1 MTYQD
6 VIKDSKFY
14 LPINLNLGYL
24 LRDTEIVILMN
35 VINCDNI
42 HEKLSV
48 RKLEKYTNR
57 AKNTVQSALKT
68 LRSLE
73 LIEGFTPNY
82 DKLKYVF
89 DSVNNAKTIEERK
102 KGCEVYQKLIQKSVS
117 ETDTENVS
125 KTDTQIKKMDNE
137 DRKKEYMNI
146 SHDIL
151 QDIYNGEK
159 KTFETARD
167 EMFKYMEDEIQG
179 KNYVETLHLKT
190 QIQTELKRYQ
200 KNLQFDDFKRLE
212 KVVNLK
218 FDKLSRLA
226 LATQMV

>member
-1 MTYQD
+1 MTYQ
-6 VIKDSKFY
+6 KK
-14 LPINLNLGYL
+14 
-24 LRDTEIVILMN
+24 ILKSF
-35 VINCDNI
+35 V
-42 HEKLSV
+42 L
-48 RKLEKYTNR
+48 
-57 AKNTVQSALKT
+57 
-68 LRSLE
+68 
-73 LIEGFTPNY
+73 NY

-89 DSVNNAKTIEERK
+89 GSVNNAKTIEERK
-102 KGCEVYQKLIQKSVS
+102 KWCEVYQKLIQKSVS

-125 KTDTQIKKMDNE
+125 KTDTQIMKIEKE
-137 DRKKEYMNI
+137 DEKKE
-146 SHDIL
+146 DLKIL
-151 QDIYNGEK
+151 HETYNNEK
-159 KTFETARD
+159 MTFEYARD